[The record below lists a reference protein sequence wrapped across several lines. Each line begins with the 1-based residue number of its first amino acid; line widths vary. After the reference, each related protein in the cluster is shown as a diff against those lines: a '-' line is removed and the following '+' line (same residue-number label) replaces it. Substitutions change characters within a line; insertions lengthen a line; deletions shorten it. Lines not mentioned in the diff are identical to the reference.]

1 MADYNI
7 SANITANT
15 SGYESGVK
23 KAQASSKKL
32 SKSIASVAKGFGK
45 SGLTGAI
52 SSAGLALGGIGL
64 AIGVAVKAV
73 KGITKALGECA
84 EAYKTQLIAEKA
96 LDTAINNSP
105 YVSGTA
111 SKALRDFA
119 SEMQKISNLGDEEI
133 IPQMTQLIATGR
145 TEAEVM
151 KIIQTATDM
160 SASGLISFDTAVTQL
175 NATLNGNVGRLG
187 QQNAE
192 LKGLTEEELK
202 NGKAVD
208 ILAEKYKGMA
218 ANTIDSSK
226 QLQNA
231 IGDLKESFGTVFE
244 KAFSPMRKYF
254 AEVIQGWADARKAK
268 QEYEGATEAVA
279 EGNADINQMQTVLDA
294 NQKKLDEFNKFVE
307 KKAEEFHKTREEI
320 IQNWIMYLNQEDIT
334 KYSEGDLFGPKQ
346 AEELEKQN
354 KLLQN
359 KISYLTKVE
368 ELNKKLN
375 QKMAEYDQQ
384 REEEKAAEEEIALLK
399 EKYLAKISEQE
410 VKWNYIEK
418 VTGKVIDNE
427 EKIKFY
433 QDSLVDL
440 MTQAGGQIT
449 TNNQLYKDQ
458 IAIIQKLQ
466 AELKPEEKETSNTWV
481 EKIREQAIKRL
492 EAERD
497 SYKET
502 VDLERTT
509 ALERYLVVKDYNE
522 KIYELQR
529 ERIIAE
535 METALKSV
543 EGYANAEEEKVR
555 ITEYYNN
562 ELADL
567 AKQNVTTMEAEG
579 TEAGKAFGEGFAIAV
594 SVTKEVAKK
603 IISVI
608 KSAISAI
615 KGAIKS
621 AINIFKNLFKF
632 DPDEALNNLLA
643 FEDSVLTFFVETLPQ
658 LPYFFESAM
667 SSVATLIDT
676 LLETVDWAGV
686 EKIINDIVETFN
698 KYVPRILNGI
708 IGIFE
713 KLVEPVS
720 NAILNMM
727 NTIVNS
733 GVFETISN
741 FLTETIFAGLP
752 SFLKSLII
760 GVVKSLK
767 SLINVVV
774 DLLPSLI
781 NAVLEVLDTL
791 IGEVLPDLLP
801 TLLDAIL
808 EIIKALVRAVPKL
821 SGQIIKLVS
830 AIIKALPPILSR
842 LIPEIVQVVIEV
854 LPQIITE
861 VVKAV
866 ADLIKNLTTQ
876 DLLSIIFAVGEMIIK
891 IVEAV
896 ITFIPNTIAEIF
908 KSIKTSVENMSWEGI
923 KNAFKKGWEDITNNF
938 KETWNNAIDA
948 ISSSFENAFKVIKDV
963 IQWIWDKIQSIIEG
977 VGKVTGGLKDAVQKA
992 GGGTV
997 ATFVET
1003 AVEKVTDTAK
1013 KTGGAIKSGAEWVG
1027 GKIKGLFGFANGTG
1041 NAPKGLALV
1050 GEAGPELVRFNG
1062 GERVLNNMNTQKAL
1076 AGMGKGSSI
1085 FNVTFN
1091 NTQDTTAFAMMSQLK
1106 QYQRN
1111 LAFNGVL

>member
-1 MADYNI
+1 MSDYNI

-15 SGYESGVK
+15 KGYEAGINKVQKTTKSFS
-23 KAQASSKKL
+23 ASL
-32 SKSIASVAKGFGK
+32 SKVIQGLGKNGLVGAMGSI
-45 SGLTGAI
+45 GLA
-52 SSAGLALGGIGL
+52 SAGLSATLG
-64 AIGVAVKAV
+64 AVV
-73 KGITKALGECA
+73 KIAKQVSQTIGECT
-84 EAYKTQLIAEKA
+84 EAYKQQLIAERQ
-96 LDTAINNSP
+96 LETAINNNPLVTGSAKKRL
-105 YVSGTA
+105 TE
-111 SKALRDFA
+111 FA
-119 SEMQKISNLGDEEI
+119 SEMQKVSNYGDE
-133 IPQMTQLIATGR
+133 QLIPMMANLVSLGR
-145 TEAEVM
+145 TEEETM
-151 KIIQTATDM
+151 KIMAVAMDM
-160 SASGLISFDTAVTQL
+160 SASGSMSLDTAITQL
-175 NATLNGNVGRLG
+175 NATLNGNIGRLG

-192 LKGLTEEELK
+192 LKGLTDEELK
-202 NGKAVD
+202 SGKAID
-208 ILAEKYKGMA
+208 ILGEKFKGLSQA
-218 ANTIDSSK
+218 TLDTSK
-226 QLQNA
+226 QLKNIKGDFKEA
-231 IGDLKESFGTVFE
+231 IGEFTLPSSDMWNNFWIGFYDKGIS
-244 KAFSPMRKYF
+244 
-254 AEVIQGWADARKAK
+254 VIK
-268 QEYEGATEAVA
+268 QFDEYM
-279 EGNADINQMQTVLDA
+279 D
-294 NQKKLDEFNKFVE
+294 
-307 KKAEEFHKTREEI
+307 KTI
-320 IQNWIMYLNQEDIT
+320 IGKGI
-334 KYSEGDLFGPKQ
+334 
-346 AEELEKQN
+346 AEELIKGYKSISDERQKVLYLEDNIHALTESQIVALQKHLESTKNRN
-354 KLLQN
+354 KEQ
-359 KISYLTKVE
+359 E
-368 ELNKKLN
+368 ELLRKV
-375 QKMAEYDQQ
+375 KMEVEA
-384 REEEKAAEEEIALLK
+384 RT
-399 EKYLAKISEQE
+399 YLAKIYEDMDREEAQRQKTEEEQLAIENEIAILKGKYLEKMAEQE
-410 VKWNYIEK
+410 RKWKNIK
-418 VTGKVIDNE
+418 DVTGEEVKNE

-502 VDLERTT
+502 VDLEKTT

-908 KSIKTSVENMSWEGI
+908 KEIKTSIENMSWEGI
-923 KNAFKKGWEDITNNF
+923 KNAFKNGWKEITDNF
-938 KETWNNAIDA
+938 KKTWNDAIDS
-948 ISSSFENAFKVIKDV
+948 ISSSFENAFKAIKDA

-977 VGKVTGGLKDAVQKA
+977 VGKVTGGIKDAVEKA

-1013 KTGGAIKSGAEWVG
+1013 KTGSAIKSGAEWVG
-1027 GKIKGLFGFANGTG
+1027 GKIKGLFGFANGTN
-1041 NAPKGLALV
+1041 NAPRGLAMV
-1050 GEAGPELVRFNG
+1050 GEAGPELVRFRG
-1062 GERVLNNMNTQKAL
+1062 GEQVLNNRNTQKL
-1076 AGMGKGSSI
+1076 IAGSGKGASV